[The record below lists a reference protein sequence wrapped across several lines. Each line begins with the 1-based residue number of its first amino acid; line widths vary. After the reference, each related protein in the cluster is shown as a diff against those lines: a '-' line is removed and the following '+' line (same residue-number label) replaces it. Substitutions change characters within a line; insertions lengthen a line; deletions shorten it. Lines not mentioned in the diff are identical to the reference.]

1 MSTTLSSTPTQSA
14 IPPDKSS
21 ASKETTAYARRRR
34 FRPYLILAPALILT
48 IGIFIPFL
56 AAICLSFTNYSL
68 NSSDVSF
75 IGFDNYL
82 SMLQSP
88 DFWHSLWITIQY
100 AFFCTTVEMLS
111 GIGVALLLNDEN
123 IVARFLRIVLIFPLM
138 IAPVIG
144 TLIWK
149 LITNPSVGILVG
161 PMQLIGLG
169 DFKWGASPDT
179 AMFSLVVIDAWVYT
193 PFVIILVLAL
203 SLIHI

>member
-14 IPPDKSS
+14 IPPDKSPS
-21 ASKETTAYARRRR
+21 SKKTTAYARRTT
-34 FRPYLILAPALILT
+34 FRPCLILPPALLLT

-100 AFFCTTVEMLS
+100 AFFCTTVEMLL

-123 IVARFLRIVLIFPLM
+123 IVARFLRIVLTFPLM

-144 TLIWK
+144 TLIWQRPP
-149 LITNPSVGILVG
+149 NPSLR
-161 PMQLIGLG
+161 
-169 DFKWGASPDT
+169 T
-179 AMFSLVVIDAWVYT
+179 
-193 PFVIILVLAL
+193 
-203 SLIHI
+203 